1 MSERVDIRTTHT
13 SGMLTHNE
21 GHHTPSG
28 KRKSSEGLPQSAQ
41 ERVGRLAGEP
51 GQAREAPAGVG
62 RSPQLRCRQIHNHSH
77 LRLTNSPLQAGPLP
91 LGDGVGGA
99 SKRPYR
105 PPPAARARGG
115 GDVGG
120 EGLRHRRRVRAEGAG
135 LRAKGAGPHPN
146 PSPSGPNGPGRNP
159 PPSTHTFPSGPKG
172 PGRNPPSSPLTPFPL
187 GRKGRAATSSPPPFP
202 SGPHPKPAALVCG
215 RAGAALACDGVDR
228 LLMRVFNDKAWF
240 LIGF

>member
-77 LRLTNSPLQAGPLP
+77 LRLTNGPLQAGPLP
-91 LGDGVGGA
+91 LGDGVGGGRSSSIA
-99 SKRPYR
+99 LRLPL
-105 PPPAARARGG
+105 ARAGVGTSDERAQGTGG
-115 GDVGG
+115 GF
-120 EGLRHRRRVRAEGAG
+120 
-135 LRAKGAGPHPN
+135 GPKALAC
-146 PSPSGPNGPGRNP
+146 
-159 PPSTHTFPSGPKG
+159 GPKG
-172 PGRNPPSSPLTPFPL
+172 QDPTPTPTPLDQ
-187 GRKGRAATSSPPPFP
+187 KGRAATPPPP
-202 SGPHPKPAALVCG
+202 GPHSHLSLWTKRAGPQPPPPPGSTRSPRRWCAEGPL
-215 RAGAALACDGVDR
+215 RAGAALACDGFGR
-228 LLMRVFNDKAWF
+228 LLMRDFYDKAWF
-240 LIGF
+240 LIDFLTI